1 MYSTKLY
8 INRSKKFKGM
18 SLNKILNDDG
28 SVLFGNIKSKVNY
41 SNDHYQCFLC
51 ENIPNIQC
59 GHIVSFST
67 PVIKPQFLC
76 FDCLRKQL
84 LLQTK
89 F

>member
-1 MYSTKLY
+1 
-8 INRSKKFKGM
+8 M
-18 SLNKILNDDG
+18 SLTRILNDDG
-28 SVLFGNIKSKVNY
+28 SVIFGNIKSEVNS
-41 SNDHYQCFLC
+41 SNEHYQCFLC
-51 ENIPNIQC
+51 EKTPIIQC

-67 PVIKPQFLC
+67 TVIKPQFLC